1 MSVKQAILLALRL
14 EEGSYTYQIVARTKL
29 NSKQV
34 SRRLSQMAQNS
45 EIVRKADENGTYL
58 YLLKAPLP
66 PTSLAK
72 TKTSLENEQI
82 ATLWHRVALLRRM
95 RDRTIEEYH
104 PLLNAVINDYELF
117 LREKEDNDD

>member
-1 MSVKQAILLALRL
+1 
-14 EEGSYTYQIVARTKL
+14 
-29 NSKQV
+29 
-34 SRRLSQMAQNS
+34 MAQNS

-66 PTSLAK
+66 PSSLAK